1 MASNKLIRFVVTVD
15 EETYKALVRY
25 QVDNKLTR
33 DNALKAI
40 IKKYLMQSGDDVTPI
55 PAPEPSPNTY
65 DVDVKVVGGNVRV
78 MAGSRVL
85 AMVPSG
91 SDMSWALRLRLMRC
105 PRMER

>member
-1 MASNKLIRFVVTVD
+1 MG
-15 EETYKALVRY
+15 
-25 QVDNKLTR
+25 R

-78 MAGSRVL
+78 MAGSRAL
-85 AMVPSG
+85 AMVPAG
-91 SDMSWALRLRLMRC
+91 CHIAVAHGCCFFRPYRWAAFGILA
-105 PRMER
+105 